1 MNVNE
6 IRRLVQQRPFKP
18 IIFHLDNGEKQLVN
32 HPETIVTE
40 IMIVSVD
47 DNGQLIYIAPEAV
60 SAVRYAPN
68 PRRRAR
74 RGNKPTKSKR

>member
-18 IIFHLDNGEKQLVN
+18 LLFQLDNGAKQLVN
-32 HPETIVTE
+32 HPETIVTD

-60 SAVRYAPN
+60 SAVSYASTSN
-68 PRRRAR
+68 RGAR
-74 RGNKPTKSKR
+74 RGRKPTKSKR